1 MSNTKKA
8 YYLTSIA
15 AFIALF
21 IGAMSIFAGTKVLLG
36 LDTKPYHILVGLLV
50 YNVLLGVISLI
61 VSYLIF
67 KNKSISKTATYLV
80 LASHTIVFLC
90 LKFISETV
98 AAESIKAM
106 LFRISIWIVIVILS
120 IVIPN
125 YLIKKSN

>member
-1 MSNTKKA
+1 MSNSKKA

-15 AFIALF
+15 AFTALF

-36 LDTKPYHILVGLLV
+36 LDTKSYHILVGLLV

-80 LASHTIVFLC
+80 LASHTIAFLY
-90 LKFISETV
+90 LKFIPETV